1 MGTIAM
7 NQRERIDSC
16 LYNLVYPQRPLVKT
30 RTIELI
36 GFEQLPAGQN
46 ATVAVMSY
54 SGYDIEDALI
64 LNKAS
69 VDRGYGRCLV
79 YRNEKTQLKRQGG
92 LVETIEERID
102 GPALDAQSGEKIRAD
117 ECLDMDG
124 IVAPGERVKER
135 IANPSVHFH
144 PDNPLGSQK
153 LDGNFDC
160 ESNFGYLINRSTIS

>member
-1 MGTIAM
+1 MGKQAMGTIAM

-54 SGYDIEDALI
+54 SGYDIEDALV

-79 YRNEKTQLKRQGG
+79 YRNEKTQLQRRGT

-102 GPALDAQSGEKIRAD
+102 GPALDAKSGEKIRPD

-124 IVAPGERVKER
+124 IVAPGERVKDQ
-135 IANPSVHFH
+135 IQIH
-144 PDNPLGSQK
+144 PASL
-153 LDGNFDC
+153 
-160 ESNFGYLINRSTIS
+160 